1 MHSCVRG
8 CLPANLATALTA
20 KNGVGVGGDGV
31 RVLHMCIPKGNIQS
45 FIVRRPHIAVP
56 QDLVLIP
63 ALKVPIG
70 DRHTLGRLRD
80 VDHFHR
86 GAVRRIGNGF
96 PVDRVRT
103 VFCGL
108 GLGLKRIVCRTNP
121 NG

>member
-1 MHSCVRG
+1 MPR
-8 CLPANLATALTA
+8 PLAAE
-20 KNGVGVGGDGV
+20 NGVGIAGNGV

-80 VDHFHR
+80 IDHFYR
-86 GAVRRIGNGF
+86 GAVRRVGNGF
-96 PVDRVRT
+96 AVDPVRT
-103 VFCGL
+103 VL
-108 GLGLKRIVCRTNP
+108 CR
-121 NG
+121 GRL